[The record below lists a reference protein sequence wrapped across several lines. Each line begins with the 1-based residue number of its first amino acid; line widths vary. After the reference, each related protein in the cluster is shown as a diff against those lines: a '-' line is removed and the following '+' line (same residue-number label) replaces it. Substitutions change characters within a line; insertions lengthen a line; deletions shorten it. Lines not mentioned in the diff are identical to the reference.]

1 MERRRSQLRMGQRL
15 KIMQQQ
21 VGHAYGS
28 TTAIYMG
35 VSNEYRNKLLEAA
48 LKDRLSEDWD
58 VTPAGDA
65 GLTGVML

>member
-1 MERRRSQLRMGQRL
+1 
-15 KIMQQQ
+15 MQQQ

>member
-1 MERRRSQLRMGQRL
+1 MSEL
-15 KIMQQQ
+15 KIIQEQ

-48 LKDRLSEDWD
+48 LRGRLGDDWE
-58 VTPAGDA
+58 
-65 GLTGVML
+65 